1 MLKVAICDDIKEYIK
16 KMEIYIEKYGTENL
30 VDVKICSYV
39 NGFQLI
45 QTYSKKKYDIIFLD
59 ISMPKMDGFEIA
71 GKIREIDQD
80 VTIIF
85 CTSFYTITNAQKAY
99 DVEAKDFLKKP
110 VTYKKIVAI
119 LNKVYKRKLI
129 NAEEKFILK
138 IREGIFPIQL
148 SDIIYL
154 ETRDKAVVLHTV
166 QRDFV
171 TYQTMQEFENKFGND
186 LFFRCH
192 TSYLVNLDYIEAMR
206 DTDLVLLDK
215 DKTTIPFSKYNRK
228 ELLKHLAKRMGEVLS

>member
-16 KMEIYIEKYGTENL
+16 KMEIYIEQYGEENL
-30 VDVKICSYV
+30 VNIKIFSYV
-39 NGFQLI
+39 IGDHLI
-45 QTYSKKKYDIIFLD
+45 QSYTKKKYDIIFLD
-59 ISMPKMDGFEIA
+59 ISMPKMDGFELA
-71 GKIREIDQD
+71 GKIRKIDRD
-80 VTIIF
+80 ITIIF
-85 CTSFYTITNAQKAY
+85 CTSFNSILNAQKAY

-110 VTYKKIVAI
+110 VTYKKIATI
-119 LNKVYKRKLI
+119 LDKVYSRKLI

-138 IREGIFPIQL
+138 IQEGIFSIQL

-154 ETRDKAVVLHTV
+154 ETKDKAVVLHTV

-171 TYQTMQEFENKFGND
+171 TYQRMQEFENKLGDD

-192 TSYLVNLDYIEAMR
+192 TSFLVNLDYIETMR

-215 DKTTIPFSKYNRK
+215 NKTTIPFSKYNRK
-228 ELLKHLAKRMGEVLS
+228 ELLKHLAKRMGEVLG

>member
-16 KMEIYIEKYGTENL
+16 KMEIYIEQYGKENL

-39 NGFQLI
+39 NGDHLI
-45 QTYSKKKYDIIFLD
+45 QTYTKKKYDIIFLD
-59 ISMPKMDGFEIA
+59 ISMPKMDGFELA
-71 GKIREIDQD
+71 GKIRKIDRD
-80 VTIIF
+80 ITIIF
-85 CTSFYTITNAQKAY
+85 CTSFFSIANAQKAY

-119 LNKVYKRKLI
+119 LDKVYNRKLI
-129 NAEEKFILK
+129 NAEEKFMLK
-138 IREGIFPIQL
+138 IQEGVFPIL
-148 SDIIYL
+148 ISNIIYL
-154 ETRDKAVVLHTV
+154 ETKDKAVILHTV

-171 TYQTMQEFENKFGND
+171 TYQRMQEFENKLGDD

-192 TSYLVNLDYIEAMR
+192 TSFLVNLDYIETMR

-215 DKTTIPFSKYNRK
+215 NKTTIPFSKYNRK
-228 ELLKHLAKRMGEVLS
+228 ELLQHLAKRMGEVLS

>member
-1 MLKVAICDDIKEYIK
+1 MLKIAICDDIKEYIK
-16 KMEIYIEKYGTENL
+16 KMEIYIEKYRAENL
-30 VDVKICSYV
+30 IDVKICSYI
-39 NGFQLI
+39 NGGRLV
-45 QTYSKKKYDIIFLD
+45 QTYTKKKYDIIFLD
-59 ISMPKMDGFEIA
+59 ISMPKMDGFEVA
-71 GKIREIDQD
+71 GKIREMDRD

-85 CTSFYTITNAQKAY
+85 CTSFYSTVNAQRAY

-119 LNKVYKRKLI
+119 LDKVYKRKLI
-129 NAEEKFILK
+129 NAEEKFVLK
-138 IREGIFPIQL
+138 IQEGVFSIQL
-148 SDIIYL
+148 SDIVYL
-154 ETRDKAVVLHTV
+154 ETKDKAVILHTV

-171 TYQTMQEFENKFGND
+171 TYQTMQEFENKFGDD

-192 TSYLVNLDYIEAMR
+192 TSYLVNMDYIEAMR

-215 DKTTIPFSKYNRK
+215 NKTIIPFSKYNRK